1 MVPTRMGEHPMK
13 LFDELKRRNV
23 FRVAGVYAVV
33 GWLLI
38 QVGVAVLPTF
48 GAPPWVAKVYIALIL
63 AGFPIAMILA
73 WAFELTPEGVRLTAN
88 VPEGESIAPKTG
100 RKLDYAIL
108 GGLALVGV
116 MIIADRLMPSFETR
130 PSGAPQDEGK
140 IAAASIAVLPFAD
153 LSPAGDQQYFSDG
166 IAEEILN
173 ALANVDGLDVASR
186 TSSFAFKDR
195 EAARVPEIAAE
206 LKVRHVLEGSVRKA
220 GASLRITAQ
229 LIDAESDRH
238 LWSETYDRPL
248 TAENVFAI
256 QEEIAGA
263 IVAALSDVMGTA
275 GAAAPAVE
283 VAKSTTDLSAYD
295 LYLQARALYQRRE
308 NLEEADALL
317 GEAVERDP
325 NFADAWALRAAT
337 LSLFKEYVETDRS
350 YEDIGKLVDA
360 YAGRALALSPD
371 NARAIAARANFRM
384 TASWNLALKYDIGAI
399 IADLK
404 RAVALDPRDSSAVN
418 WLGMIYAQVGESDEA
433 VETFAACA
441 AFDPFFGPCA
451 ENYYDL
457 LVVQERYDEAFAQY
471 QQVLAK
477 GIVVSGWTNF
487 SMLAHFDQKAAFMQ
501 ATNHPSWLPGWR
513 RHDDLYE
520 AFKHPDEDHSE
531 LISDIEEH
539 LRTHPH
545 RGVINFSLLL
555 IPIGG
560 FDATPFANNLWAPDH
575 ARYRR
580 SPQFKAYIRESGIY
594 EYWRANGFPPQ
605 CKPIGKDDF
614 ECE

>member
-1 MVPTRMGEHPMK
+1 MGG
-13 LFDELKRRNV
+13 LFRELRRRNV

-33 GWLLI
+33 GWLLA
-38 QVGVAVLPTF
+38 QAASLLESALGLPSWFDAVI
-48 GAPPWVAKVYIALIL
+48 VSALLI
-63 AGFPIAMILA
+63 GFPIALVFA
-73 WAFELTPEGVRLTAN
+73 WAFEMTPEGMKLTAN

-100 RKLDYAIL
+100 RKLDYVII
-108 GGLALVGV
+108 GGLAIVAL
-116 MIIADRLMPSFETR
+116 MIVADRLVPSAATR
-130 PSGAPQDEGK
+130 AAGAPQGGGEV
-140 IAAASIAVLPFAD
+140 AAASIAVLPFAD

-173 ALANVDGLDVASR
+173 VLARVPGLEVASR
-186 TSSFAFKDR
+186 TSSFQFKGQ
-195 EAARVPEIAAE
+195 EKIGIPLIADQ
-206 LKVRHVLEGSVRKA
+206 LHVRHVVEGSVRKA
-220 GASLRITAQ
+220 GDTIRITAQ
-229 LIDAESDRH
+229 LIDAETDKH
-238 LWSETYDRPL
+238 LWSETFDRPL
-248 TAENVFAI
+248 TAENVFAL
-256 QEEIAGA
+256 QDEIAGA
-263 IVAALSDVMGTA
+263 IVAALSGVMGA
-275 GAAAPAVE
+275 KGAAAPAVE

-337 LSLFKEYVETDRS
+337 LSLYKEYVETDRS

-360 YAGRALALSPD
+360 YAGRALALNPD
-371 NARAIAARANFRM
+371 NARAIAARANFQM
-384 TASWNLALKYDIGAI
+384 TARWNLALKYDIGAVV
-399 IADLK
+399 ADLK

-418 WLGMIYAQVGESDEA
+418 WLGMIYALVGESGEA

-487 SMLAHFDQKAAFMQ
+487 TMLAHFDQKVAFMQ

-520 AFKHPDEDHSE
+520 AFKHPDKDHSE
-531 LISDIEEH
+531 LIADIEAH
-539 LRTHPH
+539 IRAHPQ
-545 RGVINFSLLL
+545 RGVISFSLLL

>member
-1 MVPTRMGEHPMK
+1 NK
-13 LFDELKRRNV
+13 LFAELRRRNV
-23 FRVAGVYAVV
+23 FRVAAVYAVV
-33 GWLLI
+33 AWLLV
-38 QVGVAVLPTF
+38 QVVVAIKGPLSLPVWTDTLVIVLF
-48 GAPPWVAKVYIALIL
+48 AI
-63 AGFPIAMILA
+63 GFPIAIILA
-73 WAFELTPEGVRLTAN
+73 WAFEMTPEGMKLTKN

-100 RKLDYAIL
+100 RKLDYIII
-108 GGLALVGV
+108 GGLALVGA
-116 MIIADRLMPSFETR
+116 MIVVDRMMPEKAAVAGATSEVNADAA
-130 PSGAPQDEGK
+130 PSG
-140 IAAASIAVLPFAD
+140 ASIAVLPFAD
-153 LSPAGDQQYFSDG
+153 LSPDSDQGYFSDG

-195 EAARVPEIAAE
+195 GTARVPEIAAE

-229 LIDAESDRH
+229 LIDAENDRH

-263 IVAALSDVMGTA
+263 IVAALSGVMGTA
-275 GAAAPAVE
+275 GGAPAVE
-283 VAKSTTDLSAYD
+283 IAKSTTDISAYD
-295 LYLQARALYQRRE
+295 LYLKARALYQRRD
-308 NLEEADALL
+308 NLEEAEALL
-317 GEAVERDP
+317 GVAVERDP

-337 LSLFKEYVETDRS
+337 MSLFKEYVVTDRP
-350 YEDIGKLVDA
+350 YEEFGKLVDA
-360 YAGRALALSPD
+360 YADRALALNPD

-384 TASWNLALKYDIGAI
+384 TAAWNLDLKHDIGGI
-399 IADLK
+399 VADLK
-404 RAVALDPRDSSAVN
+404 RAVALDPRDSSATN

-433 VETFAACA
+433 VETFAACT

-457 LVVQERYDEAFAQY
+457 LVAQGRYDEAFAQY

-501 ATNHPSWLPGWR
+501 ATNHAAWLPGWR
-513 RHDDLYE
+513 RHEDLYE
-520 AFKHPDEDHSE
+520 AFKRPGEDHSE
-531 LISDIEEH
+531 LILDLKEY
-539 LRTHPH
+539 LGAHPN
-545 RGVINFSLLL
+545 RGVNASGILL

-580 SPQFKAYIRESGIY
+580 SPQFKTYIRESGVY
-594 EYWRANGFPPQ
+594 DYWRKHRFPPQ
-605 CKPIGKDDF
+605 CRAVGKDDF
-614 ECE
+614 ACE